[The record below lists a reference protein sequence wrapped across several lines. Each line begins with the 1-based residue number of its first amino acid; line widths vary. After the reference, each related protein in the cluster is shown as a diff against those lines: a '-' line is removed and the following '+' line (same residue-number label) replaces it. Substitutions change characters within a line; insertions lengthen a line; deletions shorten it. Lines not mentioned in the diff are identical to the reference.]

1 MSAAKPTL
9 FLDPYVLE
17 LMASRVCHDV
27 ISPVGAI
34 NNGLELLQEMG
45 VEHGGEA
52 IGLIAKSAEQANR
65 RLRLFRYA
73 YGAAGGKDLVD
84 AKDLRRSAF
93 DYLEGGRAVLEWPET
108 EPMPAPGSQF
118 PRGLMKSIL
127 NLVILGSEMIT
138 KAGLVK
144 VRQPAH
150 GSFPIEVHVS
160 GEGASFREG
169 MEASLQG
176 TIEPENLDARLVH
189 AYITGALIRYY
200 GLKLALS
207 KQPDGKIVFS
217 LAV

>member
-1 MSAAKPTL
+1 MSASSSSVA
-9 FLDPYVLE
+9 LDPYVLE
-17 LMASRVCHDV
+17 LMASRMCHDV

-34 NNGLELLQEMG
+34 NNGLELLQELG

-52 IGLIAKSAEQANR
+52 IGLIAKSADQANR

-93 DYLEGGRAVLEWPET
+93 DFLEGGRAVLEWPET
-108 EPMPAPGSQF
+108 EPMPAPGTQF
-118 PRGLMKSIL
+118 PRGMMKTIL
-127 NLVILGSEMIT
+127 NLVILGSEMVT

-144 VRQPAH
+144 VRQPSH
-150 GSFPIEVHVS
+150 GSYPIEVHVS
-160 GEGASFREG
+160 GDGASFREG

-189 AYITGALIRYY
+189 AYITGALLRHY
-200 GLKLALS
+200 GLKLSLT
-207 KQPDGKIVFS
+207 KTPEGKVIF
-217 LAV
+217 AVNV